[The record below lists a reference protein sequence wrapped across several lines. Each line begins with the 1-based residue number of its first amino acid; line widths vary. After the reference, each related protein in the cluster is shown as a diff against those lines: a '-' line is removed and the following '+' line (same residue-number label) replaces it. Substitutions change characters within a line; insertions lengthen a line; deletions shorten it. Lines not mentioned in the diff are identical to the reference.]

1 MANKKRKNRANRKE
15 NIKRAK
21 VIKSYKANLSLLE
34 CRINEQEKVVKK
46 AKNIKNLRITKYALK
61 KSFSY
66 ILISGLIIAGSKKIG
81 LGYPFYRD
89 QKAKVAN
96 YSLERDVD
104 GLILADKIY
113 EYYTIFSK
121 TTSKITVYSPWKEL
135 PNGKCER
142 EKTTYKLEANKEIY
156 DAFFKEYYAFIFD
169 NLKEVDKETKVSHDE
184 NTEYKFLI
192 EASINFNDKE
202 DRIYCLESLQDNIF
216 CTITILVLIL
226 YINAFKTFINL
237 KTYKE
242 TMDEY
247 KEEKEKEL
255 EKLEELK
262 NKHTEAVKHLE
273 FIKVNGC

>member
-1 MANKKRKNRANRKE
+1 M
-15 NIKRAK
+15 
-21 VIKSYKANLSLLE
+21 SLLE

-121 TTSKITVYSPWKEL
+121 PTSKITVYSPWKEL

-156 DAFFKEYYAFIFD
+156 DAFFKEDYAFIFD
-169 NLKEVDKETKVSHDE
+169 NLKEVDKETEVSHDE

-247 KEEKEKEL
+247 KEEYEKEI

>member
-61 KSFSY
+61 KTFSY

-121 TTSKITVYSPWKEL
+121 PTSKITVYSPWKEL

-156 DAFFKEYYAFIFD
+156 DAFFKEDYAFIFD
-169 NLKEVDKETKVSHDE
+169 NLKEVDKETEVSHDE

-226 YINAFKTFINL
+226 YINAFKTFIKL
-237 KTYKE
+237 KTNKE

-247 KEEKEKEL
+247 KEEYEKEI
-255 EKLEELK
+255 EKLEELE